1 MAKSESQ
8 DQFTSKLQALRE
20 RLLGDLSTDELQR
33 MQLQTDMLERAS
45 LATLD
50 YHHHDTS
57 EHHDH
62 VTPSVFEEIEERELD
77 GLVKKFEEIVKKRK

>member
-1 MAKSESQ
+1 MAKSESL
-8 DQFTSKLQALRE
+8 DQFTNKLQALRE

-45 LATLD
+45 AALE

-62 VTPSVFEEIEERELD
+62 VTPSFFEEVEERELD